1 VSVLDQATK
10 QQITIFQANRSTS
23 ELALRTIHSDE
34 YRQDFERFVGYVL
47 DTVKH
52 LTLTIEYGYGEP
64 QFNLDWR
71 EYNGL
76 FPYDLPIFSNSVA
89 DALIRDWIDKTILIQ
104 ANSVLRFTD
113 ISISLDGMGWRDNL
127 LSFAATEPPVE
138 KLQSME
144 NLRKALGNGEM
155 AKAKERVA

>member
-34 YRQDFERFVGYVL
+34 YRQDFERFIGYVL
-47 DTVKH
+47 DTVKY
-52 LTLTIEYGYGEP
+52 LTLEYGYGEA

-71 EYNGL
+71 EYKGL
-76 FPYDLPIFSNSVA
+76 FPYNLPIFSNSIA
-89 DALIRDWIDKTILIQ
+89 DALIHDWIDKTILIQ

-127 LSFAATEPPVE
+127 LGFAATEPPVE
-138 KLQSME
+138 KLQSIE
-144 NLRKALGNGEM
+144 DLRKALGNGEM
-155 AKAKERVA
+155 AKAKERLA

>member
-10 QQITIFQANRSTS
+10 QQITIFQANRSIS

-34 YRQDFERFVGYVL
+34 YRQDFERFIGYVL
-47 DTVKH
+47 DTVKY
-52 LTLTIEYGYGEP
+52 LTLEYGYGEA

-71 EYNGL
+71 EYKGL
-76 FPYDLPIFSNSVA
+76 FPYDLPIFSNSIA
-89 DALIRDWIDKTILIQ
+89 DALIHDWIDKTILIQ

-127 LSFAATEPPVE
+127 LSFAATEQPVE

-144 NLRKALGNGEM
+144 DLRKALGNGEM
-155 AKAKERVA
+155 AKAKERLA

>member
-34 YRQDFERFVGYVL
+34 YRQDFERFIGYVL
-47 DTVKH
+47 DTVKY
-52 LTLTIEYGYGEP
+52 LTLEYGYGEA
-64 QFNLDWR
+64 QFNLDWL
-71 EYNGL
+71 EYKGL

-127 LSFAATEPPVE
+127 LSFAIEALERAIAEAGV
-138 KLQSME
+138 
-144 NLRKALGNGEM
+144 KA
-155 AKAKERVA
+155 

>member
-23 ELALRTIHSDE
+23 ELALRTIYSDE
-34 YRQDFERFVGYVL
+34 YRQDFERFIGYVL
-47 DTVKH
+47 DTVKY
-52 LTLTIEYGYGEP
+52 LTLEYGYGEA

-71 EYNGL
+71 EYKGL
-76 FPYDLPIFSNSVA
+76 FPYDPPVFSNSIA
-89 DALIRDWIDKTILIQ
+89 DALIHDWIDKTILIQ

-127 LSFAATEPPVE
+127 LSFAIEALERAISEAGV
-138 KLQSME
+138 
-144 NLRKALGNGEM
+144 KA
-155 AKAKERVA
+155 

>member
-1 VSVLDQATK
+1 MSVLDQATK
-10 QQITIFQANRSTS
+10 QQITIFQTNRSTS

-34 YRQDFERFVGYVL
+34 YRQDFERFIGYVL
-47 DTVKH
+47 DTVKY
-52 LTLTIEYGYGEP
+52 LTLEYSYGEA

-71 EYNGL
+71 EYKGL
-76 FPYDLPIFSNSVA
+76 FPYDLPIFSNSIA
-89 DALIRDWIDKTILIQ
+89 DALIHDWIDKTILIQ

-138 KLQSME
+138 KLQSIE
-144 NLRKALGNGEM
+144 DLRKALGNGEM
-155 AKAKERVA
+155 AKAKERVG